1 VALNQPVL
9 SEITTAKL
17 HVAKPEPGD
26 QNEPFAGTL
35 RDKPIQ
41 STDTVVAV
49 ERRSGQMELWLS
61 MMGTMTESS
70 DQVQLATQVQRAT
83 VDQAAAA
90 IEHIAQSSQS
100 VAATAKDIA
109 LAASRQDRLAAEP
122 SDSWDE
128 HLGMSGTIHG
138 A

>member
-1 VALNQPVL
+1 VVADEVRRLAERSKAAAAQIGALVDG
-9 SEITTAKL
+9 AK
-17 HVAKPEPGD
+17 
-26 QNEPFAGTL
+26 
-35 RDKPIQ
+35 IQ

-61 MMGTMTESS
+61 MMGTMTEASG
-70 DQVQLATQVQRAT
+70 QVQLATQVQRAT

-109 LAASRQDRLAAEP
+109 LAASRQDRLAAEL
-122 SDSWDE
+122 SVSWDE
-128 HLGMSGTIHG
+128 HLAMRGTIHG